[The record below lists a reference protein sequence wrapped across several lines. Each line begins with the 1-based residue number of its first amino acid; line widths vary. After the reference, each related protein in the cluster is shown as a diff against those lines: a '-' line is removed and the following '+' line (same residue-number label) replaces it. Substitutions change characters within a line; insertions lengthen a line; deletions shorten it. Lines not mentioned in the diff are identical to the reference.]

1 MNESAILNMIIS
13 AMWWEESYGP
23 IVIFVDEPFYRF
35 MVRTNMDV
43 LYHDIIPLPE
53 EIEQDSIPDYAN
65 GMFDTKLYQIENIHQ
80 GQMNRES
87 IKEYLENI
95 PKEISNNWL
104 DMLMNEEFILSLSQL
119 NSN

>member
-1 MNESAILNMIIS
+1 
-13 AMWWEESYGP
+13 
-23 IVIFVDEPFYRF
+23 
-35 MVRTNMDV
+35 MDV

>member
-1 MNESAILNMIIS
+1 
-13 AMWWEESYGP
+13 
-23 IVIFVDEPFYRF
+23 
-35 MVRTNMDV
+35 
-43 LYHDIIPLPE
+43 
-53 EIEQDSIPDYAN
+53 
-65 GMFDTKLYQIENIHQ
+65 MFDTKLYQIENIHQ

>member
-1 MNESAILNMIIS
+1 MNESAILNMIVS
-13 AMWWEESYGP
+13 AMGWEESYGP
-23 IVIFVDEPFYRF
+23 IIIFVDEAFYRF

-43 LYHDIIPLPE
+43 LYHDIIPLPL

-65 GMFDTKLYQIENIHQ
+65 GMFDTKVYPIENIHQ
-80 GQMNRES
+80 GQMDRGTIN
-87 IKEYLENI
+87 KYLESI

-104 DMLMNEEFILSLSQL
+104 DMLMNEEFILSLSQV